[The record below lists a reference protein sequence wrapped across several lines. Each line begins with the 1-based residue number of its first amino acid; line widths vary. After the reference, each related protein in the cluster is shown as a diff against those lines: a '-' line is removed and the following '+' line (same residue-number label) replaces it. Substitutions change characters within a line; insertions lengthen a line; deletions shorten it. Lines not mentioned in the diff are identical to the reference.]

1 MEEQARKKCV
11 ATIDCLDYSEALDLI
26 AFGGIQG
33 KIGIL
38 DSNTLLFKGMYDAH
52 LTEIIGLYFYDS

>member
-1 MEEQARKKCV
+1 MYEEARKKCV
-11 ATIDCLDYSEALDLI
+11 VTIDCLDYSRELDLI

-38 DSNTLLFKGMYDAH
+38 DSVTLSFKGIYEAFQC
-52 LTEIIGLYFYDS
+52 EI